1 MERVDPGRHFVVS
14 YFDFGKEG
22 AHVLVIEWRSA
33 CEECV
38 EDDAAALYVGCV
50 SPILLAVDNFWGGVV
65 G

>member
-1 MERVDPGRHFVVS
+1 LERVDPGRHFIVS
-14 YFDFGKEG
+14 CFDFGEEG
-22 AHVLVIEWRSA
+22 AHVLVIEWESA

-50 SPILLAVDNFWGGVV
+50 SPILLAVDDFWGGVV